1 MNINDLLK
9 IAVEREASD
18 LHLKVGNHPVL
29 RINGVLQPL
38 VEIKRLMQEDT
49 IAMSF
54 SIMNPE
60 QKENFKKQ
68 HELDMSYSVP
78 GLGRFR
84 CNIFNQRG
92 AIGVVLRVIPT
103 QIKSIPELN
112 LPLVIEKIC
121 DERRGMVIVTG
132 TTGSGKTTTLASMI
146 DFINSHRLEHI
157 MTIEDPIEY
166 LHRDKKSIINQREVG
181 SDTNS
186 FTSALRSSL
195 REDPDVILVGEMRDL
210 ETIET
215 ALLAAETGHLVLST
229 LHTLD
234 AAETINRI
242 ISMFPPHQQEQI
254 RIQFSTVLKAII
266 SQRLLPRSDKTGRV
280 PAVEIL
286 INTPY
291 IEDCIVNPEK
301 TKFIREAISQG
312 VSQYGMQTF
321 DQSLYFL
328 FEKGFITYDEALH
341 SASNPD
347 EFKLKK
353 IGVQSTKD
361 MSKEEMEKRISE
373 IGKSENSTNELDDM
387 KDPNLLDIENL

>member
-29 RINGVLQPL
+29 RINGLLQPL

-49 IAMSF
+49 IAMAF
-54 SIMNPE
+54 AIMNSE
-60 QKENFKKQ
+60 QKEKFKKE

-92 AIGVVLRVIPT
+92 AIGVVLRVIPA
-103 QIKSIPELN
+103 QLKAISELN

-132 TTGSGKTTTLASMI
+132 TTGSGKTTTLAAMI
-146 DFINSHRLEHI
+146 DFINTHRLEHI

-181 SDTNS
+181 SDTNN
-186 FTSALRSSL
+186 FTTALRSSL

-234 AAETINRI
+234 AAETINRVI
-242 ISMFPPHQQEQI
+242 AMFPPHHQKQI
-254 RIQFSTVLKAII
+254 RIQFASVLKAII
-266 SQRLLPRSDKTGRV
+266 SQRLLPRSDKEGRV

-291 IEDCIVNPEK
+291 IKDCITTPEK
-301 TKFIREAISQG
+301 TKFINEAISQG

-328 FEKGFITYDEALH
+328 FEKGFITYDEALQ

-361 MSKEEMEKRISE
+361 MSKEEMEKRMSE
-373 IGKSENSTNELDDM
+373 IGKSDDSQNELDDM
-387 KDPNLLDIENL
+387 KDPNLLDIEDL

>member
-29 RINGVLQPL
+29 RINGILQPL

-132 TTGSGKTTTLASMI
+132 TTGSGKSTTLAAMI

-157 MTIEDPIEY
+157 ITIEDPIEY

-186 FTSALRSSL
+186 FTLALRSSL
-195 REDPDVILVGEMRDL
+195 REDPE
-210 ETIET
+210 
-215 ALLAAETGHLVLST
+215 
-229 LHTLD
+229 
-234 AAETINRI
+234 RI
-242 ISMFPPHQQEQI
+242 RM
-254 RIQFSTVLKAII
+254 
-266 SQRLLPRSDKTGRV
+266 
-280 PAVEIL
+280 
-286 INTPY
+286 
-291 IEDCIVNPEK
+291 
-301 TKFIREAISQG
+301 
-312 VSQYGMQTF
+312 
-321 DQSLYFL
+321 
-328 FEKGFITYDEALH
+328 
-341 SASNPD
+341 
-347 EFKLKK
+347 
-353 IGVQSTKD
+353 
-361 MSKEEMEKRISE
+361 
-373 IGKSENSTNELDDM
+373 
-387 KDPNLLDIENL
+387 